1 MKKDLFRKGLVIGVI
16 ALFATIYIAPAFAN
30 EHIEEESYGET
41 VTIEYTSIELN
52 GFTAEEKVTLSEQ
65 EFTGLKTKLSSLF
78 DDLKAK
84 TDKKEVMDVLTAFLD
99 CNDQPIMNKI
109 FESLSNSIIFGNR
122 KLVVSLGCG
131 YNFNPFKDSKTAVN
145 KPFTLWSYTDASNQ
159 LLIPSIT
166 EIVTLSPFEIKTFT
180 GAQIG
185 FMLRFRG
192 FHIQIVQPLPQ
203 KSYTFFIGTAQY
215 VGGFEFTPLSSIFE
229 NFGN

>member
-16 ALFATIYIAPAFAN
+16 ALFATIYIAPAIAN

-78 DDLKAK
+78 DDLKTK
-84 TDKKEVMDVLTAFLD
+84 TDKKEAMDVLTAFLD
-99 CNDQPIMNKI
+99 YNDQPLLNKI

-131 YNFNPFKDSKTAVN
+131 YNLNPFKDSKTAVN

-159 LLIPSIT
+159 LSIPSIT

-185 FMLRFRG
+185 FMLRFKG